1 MTRVGIDLAWARP
14 TVAQIK
20 SIGATWV
27 ARYFSNDDNK
37 DLHRDEVTAYPAAGI
52 DIVVVWESTTGR
64 ARAGRAAGVADA
76 QNADAQRRAAGLP
89 GDMPLHFAVDEDTTW
104 SAVQAYFDG
113 VISVIGLSRTG
124 CYGGL
129 DVINGAYGHG
139 LRYLWQTVAWS
150 HGQWSPHATIRQTGG
165 TVLGGAADWDTAM
178 ADDFGQYP
186 RPTPPQEIDMT
197 PEQAKQLAD
206 LHALLVPFAGW
217 GYRNADQVKKDPK
230 TPDAYGYLV
239 TAATQITALNAT
251 VAALTKAV
259 GNLHPGVD
267 TATLV
272 TAVQQ
277 AIADAVV
284 HVQVDVTSPTA

>member
-1 MTRVGIDLAWARP
+1 
-14 TVAQIK
+14 
-20 SIGATWV
+20 
-27 ARYFSNDDNK
+27 
-37 DLHRDEVTAYPAAGI
+37 
-52 DIVVVWESTTGR
+52 
-64 ARAGRAAGVADA
+64 
-76 QNADAQRRAAGLP
+76 
-89 GDMPLHFAVDEDTTW
+89 
-104 SAVQAYFDG
+104 
-113 VISVIGLSRTG
+113 
-124 CYGGL
+124 
-129 DVINGAYGHG
+129 
-139 LRYLWQTVAWS
+139 
-150 HGQWSPHATIRQTGG
+150 
-165 TVLGGAADWDTAM
+165 
-178 ADDFGQYP
+178 
-186 RPTPPQEIDMT
+186 MT

-251 VAALTKAV
+251 VSALTKAV

-284 HVQVDVTSPTA
+284 HVAVDVTGPTA